1 MSIAKNINF
10 LRGLP
15 KFPKVSHGCLAV
27 DAESHLRE
35 TACSGSNRGNLRM
48 YSFVPDDLPKKAP
61 LVVVLHG
68 CTQTAVGYD
77 AGAGWSTLAERFG
90 FALLMPEQRRANNAN
105 RCFNWFEPLDMVRDR
120 GEACSIQQMIEQMAD
135 ECSIDRRRVFITGL
149 SAGGAM
155 TSVMLAA
162 YPELF
167 AGGAVI
173 AGLPYGIA
181 TNLQEALTGMF
192 QTGYRSAPELGDL
205 VRNASNYDGPWPK
218 VSVWHGSSDRT
229 VNPLNASCIVNQW
242 LDVHG
247 LPARPMS
254 EDVVDGHPHQVW
266 WDSNGKNVVESFT
279 ITGMAHGTPLGLAE
293 NEERYGTEGA
303 FLLEA
308 GISSSYH
315 IAKFFGL
322 TGSIHKAKS
331 VVAERKVLSSNAVPA
346 FKKQWQHPNRG
357 PGLDIGA
364 TINSALKAA
373 GLMR

>member
-1 MSIAKNINF
+1 MSIARNISF

-15 KFPKVSHGCLAV
+15 KLPKVPQINFAADGSTRLSEV
-27 DAESHLRE
+27 SI
-35 TACSGSNRGNLRM
+35 SGSNPGNLRM
-48 YSFVPDDLPKKAP
+48 YTFVPDDLPEKAP

-68 CTQTAVGYD
+68 CTQTAAGYEV
-77 AGAGWSTLAERFG
+77 GAGWSTLAERFG
-90 FALLMPEQRRANNAN
+90 FALLMPEQQRANNAN
-105 RCFNWFEPLDMVRDR
+105 GCFNWFEPQDTARGY
-120 GEACSIQQMIEQMAD
+120 GEASSIQQMIEQLVS
-135 ECSIDRRRVFITGL
+135 ECAIDKRRIFITGL

-167 AGGAVI
+167 AAGAVI

-181 TNLQEALTGMF
+181 NNLQEALSGMF
-192 QTGYRSAPELGDL
+192 QTGNRSAPELGNL
-205 VRNASNYDGPWPK
+205 IRKASNHNGKWSR

-229 VNPLNASCIVNQW
+229 VNPRNADYIVSQW
-242 LDVHG
+242 LDVHR
-247 LPARPMS
+247 LPAQPMS

-279 ITGMAHGTPLGLAE
+279 ITGMAHGTPIGIAE
-293 NEERYGTEGA
+293 NDEKYGIEGA

-322 TGSIHKAKS
+322 TGSIHKVKGTQT
-331 VVAERKVLSSNAVPA
+331 ELRPLSQLSKLP
-346 FKKQWQHPNRG
+346 KKRWPQETSRTLN
-357 PGLDIGA
+357 ISA
-364 TINSALKAA
+364 TINDALKAA